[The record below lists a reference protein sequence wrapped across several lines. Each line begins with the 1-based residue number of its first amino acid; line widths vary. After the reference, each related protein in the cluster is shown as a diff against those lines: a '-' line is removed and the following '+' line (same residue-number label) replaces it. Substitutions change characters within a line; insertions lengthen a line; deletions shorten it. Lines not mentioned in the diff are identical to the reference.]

1 MDIEKIEAIAHAE
14 MVSRQDHGGREPG
27 WILYH
32 GKRTGKIAMHLA
44 ESLGQDIDLDCLYVA
59 GLFHDVG
66 KGADDHNKVGARRT
80 RELLVGLLPEDA
92 LDRVCETIRV
102 HNKRMM
108 ADDFWDM
115 TKLVQDAD
123 LVDHVG
129 CIDVWMA
136 LYFSGSQGQSIHD
149 HLAWFRGEECREFRH
164 YMRTH
169 LNFDVSRSM
178 FEERIQSADRFFADL
193 HRTYFEG
200 M

>member
-1 MDIEKIEAIAHAE
+1 MDVERIQAVAHAE
-14 MVSRQDHGGREPG
+14 MASRQDHGGREPG

-32 GKRTGKIAMHLA
+32 GKRTGKIAVHLA
-44 ESLGQDIDLDCLYVA
+44 GLIDCSIDRDCLYVA

-66 KGADDHNKVGARRT
+66 KGQDDHNDAGAKLA
-80 RELLVGLLPEDA
+80 RELLVSLLPGDD
-92 LDRVCETIRV
+92 LDRVCETIRM

-108 ADDFWDM
+108 ADDFSDM

-149 HLAWFRGEECREFRH
+149 HLAWFRGDECRDFRH

-169 LNFDVSRSM
+169 MNFDVSREM
-178 FEERIQSADRFFADL
+178 FEERIQSADRFFTDL